1 MLETDKNSSDWLEEI
16 YVYKQ
21 FQRENKRPPSP
32 KNPPNSSEEKEG
44 WF

>member
-16 YVYKQ
+16 YLYKQ
-21 FQRENKRPPSP
+21 FQRKNKRPLSP
-32 KNPPNSSEEKEG
+32 KNPPKSSEEKEG